1 MKIIPAI
8 DLINGNCVRL
18 TKGDY
23 ATEKVYNTDPVE
35 VAKQFESA
43 GFTRLHVVDL
53 DGAKG
58 GKVINLSTLQ
68 NICSNTSLQV
78 DFGGG
83 IKTREDLNKVLD
95 AGAHQVTIG
104 SLAAKDPQTVHNW
117 IEEFGSEKFI
127 LGADAFNGK
136 IAVNGWVDDSGIDL
150 FEFIEGY
157 YSKGIRHVLCTD
169 ISKDGM
175 LQGTSNELYERIMK
189 VYPDL
194 FLIASGGVSGIQDV
208 EELIRLNI
216 PSVVIGKAIY
226 EGRINLNELAKLD
239 ESC

>member
-23 ATEKVYNTDPVE
+23 ATEKVYHSDPVE
-35 VAKQFESA
+35 VAKQFEND

-53 DGAKG
+53 DGAKA
-58 GKVINLSTLQ
+58 GKVINLKTLE
-68 NICSNTSLQV
+68 NICAQTSLQV

-83 IKTREDLNKVLD
+83 IKSREDLNQVLD
-95 AGAHQVTIG
+95 SGAYQVTIG
-104 SLAAKDPQTVHNW
+104 SLAAKDPETVFHW
-117 IEEFGSEKFI
+117 ISEFGPDKFI
-127 LGADAFNGK
+127 LGADALNGK
-136 IAVNGWVDDSGIDL
+136 IAVNGWIDDSGIDL
-150 FEFIEGY
+150 FEFIDRY
-157 YSKGIRHVLCTD
+157 YTKGVRHVLCTD

-175 LQGTSNELYERIMK
+175 LQGTSNELYTGIMEA
-189 VYPDL
+189 YPDL
-194 FLIASGGVSGIQDV
+194 FLIASGGVSGISDV

-226 EGRINLNELAKLD
+226 EGRIDINELAKLD
-239 ESC
+239 GSC

>member
-53 DGAKG
+53 DGAKA

-104 SLAAKDPQTVHNW
+104 SLAAKDPQTVQNW

-127 LGADAFNGK
+127 LGADALNGK

-216 PSVVIGKAIY
+216 PSVVIGKALY

>member
-104 SLAAKDPQTVHNW
+104 SLAAKDPQIVHNW

>member
-23 ATEKVYNTDPVE
+23 ATEKVYHTDPVE

-53 DGAKG
+53 DGAKA

-83 IKTREDLNKVLD
+83 IKTREDLNKVLA

-104 SLAAKDPQTVHNW
+104 SLAAKDPQTVHGW
-117 IEEFGSEKFI
+117 IEEFGPEKFI
-127 LGADAFNGK
+127 LGADALNGK
-136 IAVNGWVDDSGIDL
+136 IAVNGWLDDSGIDL

-175 LQGTSNELYERIMK
+175 LQGTSNELYARIIK
-189 VYPDL
+189 AYPDL
-194 FLIASGGVSGIQDV
+194 FLIASGGVSGIHDV
-208 EELIRLNI
+208 EELLRLNI

-239 ESC
+239 ETC

>member
-23 ATEKVYNTDPVE
+23 ATEKVYHSDPVE
-35 VAKQFESA
+35 VAKQYESV

-53 DGAKG
+53 DGAKAG
-58 GKVINLSTLQ
+58 NVINLKTLE
-68 NICSNTSLQV
+68 NICAQTSLKI

-83 IKTREDLNKVLD
+83 IKSREDLNKVLD
-95 AGAHQVTIG
+95 AGAYQVTIG
-104 SLAAKDPQTVHNW
+104 SLAAKDPETVFNW
-117 IEEFGSEKFI
+117 IAEFGPDKFI
-127 LGADAFNGK
+127 LGADALNGK
-136 IAVNGWVDDSGIDL
+136 IAVNGWIDDSGIDL
-150 FEFIEGY
+150 FEFIDRY
-157 YSKGIRHVLCTD
+157 YNKGVRHVLCTD

-175 LQGTSNELYERIMK
+175 LQGTSNELYTRIIK
-189 VYPDL
+189 AYPDL
-194 FLIASGGVSGIQDV
+194 FLIASGGVSGISDV
-208 EELIRLNI
+208 EELIRLNV

-226 EGRINLNELAKLD
+226 EGRIDLNELANLD

>member
-23 ATEKVYNTDPVE
+23 TTEKVYNTDPIQ

-53 DGAKG
+53 DGAKA

-104 SLAAKDPQTVHNW
+104 SLAAKDPEKVHGW
-117 IEEFGSEKFI
+117 IVEFGADKFI
-127 LGADAFNGK
+127 LGADALNGK
-136 IAVNGWVDDSGIDL
+136 IAVNGWIDDSGIDL

-157 YSKGIRHVLCTD
+157 YSKGIRYVLCTD

-226 EGRINLNELAKLD
+226 EGRINLSELAKLD

>member
-23 ATEKVYNTDPVE
+23 ATEKVYHSDPVE
-35 VAKQFESA
+35 VAKQFEND

-53 DGAKG
+53 DGAKA
-58 GKVINLSTLQ
+58 GKVINLKTLE
-68 NICSNTSLQV
+68 NICAQTSLQV

-83 IKTREDLNKVLD
+83 IKSREDLNQVLD
-95 AGAHQVTIG
+95 SGAYQVTIG
-104 SLAAKDPQTVHNW
+104 SLAAKDPETVFHW
-117 IEEFGSEKFI
+117 ISEFGPDKFI
-127 LGADAFNGK
+127 LGADALNGK
-136 IAVNGWVDDSGIDL
+136 IAVNGWIDDSGIDL
-150 FEFIEGY
+150 FEFIDRY
-157 YSKGIRHVLCTD
+157 YTKGVRHVLCTD

-175 LQGTSNELYERIMK
+175 LQGTSNELYTQIK
-189 VYPDL
+189 KAYPDL
-194 FLIASGGVSGIQDV
+194 FLIASGGVSGIADV

-226 EGRINLNELAKLD
+226 EGRIDVNELAKLD